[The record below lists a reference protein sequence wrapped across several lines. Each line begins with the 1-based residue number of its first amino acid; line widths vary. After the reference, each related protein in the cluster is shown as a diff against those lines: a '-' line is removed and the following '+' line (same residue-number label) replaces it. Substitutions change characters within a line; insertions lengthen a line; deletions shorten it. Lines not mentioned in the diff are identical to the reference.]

1 MPSRRQKAESSAC
14 DTIKKMK
21 KTEKY
26 YQITIKDVID
36 QFDEK
41 NYTVKS
47 LFAGAGGLDCGFR
60 QAGLNVVESY
70 EFESNA
76 CATLANAGDGAVYK
90 CDISR
95 LLLEGQFRS
104 LVIAATFP
112 CTHFS
117 AAGLKDGDELYLE
130 AHRIIRCLEPEI
142 FVVENVPVMQR
153 FGVVMEA
160 FTGMPGYHV
169 HTFIL
174 NAADCGAPQNRK
186 RLIIIGSKHEFA
198 WDFSPVPESEKK
210 RLIDI
215 LESNVD
221 LPLSKGVINRLNGKN
236 KGQWAAH
243 IYDPAE
249 KEYGPTCV
257 AHYAKDQ
264 GDRLT
269 VDPGSGAIRSFTVRE
284 YARLQG
290 FPDDYPFAKGKAATL
305 RQIGNAV
312 SPYMAKVIGKE
323 IIRYI
328 RTVFPDPGTYNGIHH
343 TVIKRE
349 VFG

>member
-1 MPSRRQKAESSAC
+1 MANSKNCRQM
-14 DTIKKMK
+14 TIM
-21 KTEKY
+21 
-26 YQITIKDVID
+26 DVIN

-76 CATLANAGDGAVYK
+76 CDTLANAGDGAVYK

-95 LLLEGQFRS
+95 LLLENQIRTY
-104 LVIAATFP
+104 VIAACFP

-117 AAGLKDGDELYLE
+117 TAGLRDGDELYLE
-130 AHRIIRCLEPEI
+130 AHRIIRCLEPEL
-142 FVVENVPVMQR
+142 FVIENVPAMQR
-153 FGVVMEA
+153 FDIVMEA
-160 FTGMPGYHV
+160 FTKMPHYHV
-169 HTFIL
+169 SCFVL

-186 RLIIIGSKHEFA
+186 RLIIIGSRHPFA
-198 WDFSPVPESEKK
+198 WNFSPVPESEKK

-221 LPLSKGVINRLNGKN
+221 LPLSKGAMNRLNGKN
-236 KGQWAAH
+236 KGQWPAH

-264 GDRLT
+264 GDQLT
-269 VDPGSGAIRSFTVRE
+269 VDPGNGTIRSFTVRE

-290 FPDDYPFAKGKAATL
+290 FPDDYPFAKGKVATL
-305 RQIGNAV
+305 KQIGNAV
-312 SPYMAKVIGKE
+312 SPYMAKAIGKE
-323 IIRYI
+323 IVRYT
-328 RTVFPDPGTYNGIHH
+328 RTVYPDLNMYNDIHH
-343 TVIKRE
+343 TMVKRE
-349 VFG
+349 VFE